1 MEVKRANVGSE
12 NVLVVSTGKQE
23 LDRKLGGGIPRGSLC
38 LVEGQ
43 SDAGKSVLVQQF
55 TYGSLMEG
63 LAVNYYSTE
72 NTIRS
77 LLIQM
82 ESLGLPVLDYLL
94 LGMMRIYPIQ
104 MIPNIKETALMFE
117 ALLDH
122 YKAQKAEII
131 VIDSLTN
138 LAMYSQP
145 EDLLGFFHACKAL
158 CDSGKT
164 MFLTVHSQ
172 ALGKEMLTRLC
183 SLCDVHLHLRIE
195 EVGSSLR
202 KILEVSK
209 VRGALK
215 TTGNLVSFDVE
226 PNLGMRVFPIAQAR
240 A

>member
-1 MEVKRANVGSE
+1 MDVNRANVSSK
-12 NVLVVSTGKQE
+12 NVLMVSTGKQE

-55 TYGSLMEG
+55 TYGALMEG
-63 LAVNYYSTE
+63 LAVSYYSTE

-82 ESLGLPVLDYLL
+82 ESLGLPALDYLL

-104 MIPNIKETALMFE
+104 MIPNIKETVVMFE

-122 YKAQKAEII
+122 YQTQSADII

-138 LAMYSQP
+138 LVMYSQP

-158 CDSGKT
+158 CDTGKT
-164 MFLTVHSQ
+164 VFLTVHSQ
-172 ALGKEMLTRLC
+172 ALDKGMLTRLC

-215 TTGNLVSFDVE
+215 ATGDLVTFDVE
-226 PNLGMRVFPIAQAR
+226 PNLGMRVFPLGQAR